1 MHRNS
6 SSDLGFSAAQKSES
20 ELEVLQAAA
29 ERGIA
34 PRKADA
40 YANAVHISITSFAH
54 RWIFMMQWQ
63 K

>member
-20 ELEVLQAAA
+20 GLEVLQAAA
-29 ERGIA
+29 EPGIA

-40 YANAVHISITSFAH
+40 CANAVHISITSSAH
-54 RWIFMMQWQ
+54 C
-63 K
+63 

>member
-54 RWIFMMQWQ
+54 C
-63 K
+63 